1 MLRFGFVLGEIDDVP
16 GAKEFFSSPL
26 ALARSEE
33 GWLEA
38 SAAFERGWRNTSA
51 NKQI

>member
-1 MLRFGFVLGEIDDVP
+1 MLRFGFVLGEIDDAP
-16 GAKEFFSSPL
+16 GAKEFFCPL

-33 GWLEA
+33 GWPEA
-38 SAAFERGWRNTSA
+38 SAAFERGLRNTSA